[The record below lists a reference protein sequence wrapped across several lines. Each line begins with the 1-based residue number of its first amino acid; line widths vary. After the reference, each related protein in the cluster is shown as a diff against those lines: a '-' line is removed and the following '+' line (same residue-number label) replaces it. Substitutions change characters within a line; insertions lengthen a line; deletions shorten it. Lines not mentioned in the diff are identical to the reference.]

1 MCWGCGSPAPLPPEE
16 RYAGTMLLSIAHV
29 SCLQHI
35 EHTANA
41 PEHPRVAGHVQG
53 QRLGEI
59 PGFDH

>member
-1 MCWGCGSPAPLPPEE
+1 
-16 RYAGTMLLSIAHV
+16 MLLSIAHV